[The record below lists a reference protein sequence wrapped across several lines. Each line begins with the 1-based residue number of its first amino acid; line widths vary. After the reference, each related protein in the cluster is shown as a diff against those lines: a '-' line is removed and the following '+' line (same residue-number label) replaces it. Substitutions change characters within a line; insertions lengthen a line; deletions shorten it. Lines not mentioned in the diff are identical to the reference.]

1 MGMVSGA
8 SGAWGGGWM
17 TVGPPGGEDGPPG
30 GEDGPPGGEEVRMV
44 LQEVKVVLQ
53 EGRR

>member
-8 SGAWGGGWM
+8 SGGGEGGGWM
-17 TVGPPGGEDGPPG
+17 TVGPPGGEG
-30 GEDGPPGGEEVRMV
+30 GPPGGEEVRMV

>member
-17 TVGPPGGEDGPPG
+17 TVGPPGGEG
-30 GEDGPPGGEEVRMV
+30 GPPGGEEVRMV
-44 LQEVKVVLQ
+44 LQEVKLVLQ